1 MHNSF
6 RRRWIAFFR
15 ALIAV
20 GVGWLFEIAYATAA
34 DAINRGL
41 ASTPAE
47 IEALNNGD
55 GAKFAFAAV
64 LGWVLPTI
72 IVGASWV
79 IHGLVV
85 PKIALT
91 QRCRGR
97 CAIKP
102 RSAPDLDVEPVENPP
117 PTPRIQSL
125 RCYKQSNTPY
135 RNYGGL
141 EGPIQVLQLRSTQ
154 TAPHLL
160 LASNPPRHF
169 RTYPQPHRRSRTQF
183 IRVRCSL

>member
-1 MHNSF
+1 MEIDRASLTTLWITSLVLPYLVFVIHNSF
-6 RRRWIAFFR
+6 RRRWLTFFR

-20 GVGWLFEIAYATAA
+20 GVGWLFLIAYATAA
-34 DAINRGL
+34 DAINRVL

-91 QRCRGR
+91 LHSKGAAQKR
-97 CAIKP
+97 AAP
-102 RSAPDLDVEPVENPP
+102 EFERSKLYKNPSGENRDDP
-117 PTPRIQSL
+117 
-125 RCYKQSNTPY
+125 
-135 RNYGGL
+135 
-141 EGPIQVLQLRSTQ
+141 
-154 TAPHLL
+154 
-160 LASNPPRHF
+160 
-169 RTYPQPHRRSRTQF
+169 
-183 IRVRCSL
+183 

>member
-1 MHNSF
+1 MPRSDPELVRAMEIDRASLTTLWITSLVLPYLVFVIHNSF
-6 RRRWIAFFR
+6 RRRWLTFFR

-20 GVGWLFEIAYATAA
+20 GVGWLFLIAYATAA
-34 DAINRGL
+34 DAINRVL

-91 QRCRGR
+91 PHSKGTAHKR
-97 CAIKP
+97 AAAEFE
-102 RSAPDLDVEPVENPP
+102 RSKLYKNPSGENRDDP
-117 PTPRIQSL
+117 
-125 RCYKQSNTPY
+125 
-135 RNYGGL
+135 
-141 EGPIQVLQLRSTQ
+141 
-154 TAPHLL
+154 
-160 LASNPPRHF
+160 
-169 RTYPQPHRRSRTQF
+169 
-183 IRVRCSL
+183 

>member
-1 MHNSF
+1 MPRSAPELVRAMEIDRASLTTLWITSLVLPYLVFAIHNSF
-6 RRRWIAFFR
+6 RRRWLTFFR

-20 GVGWLFEIAYATAA
+20 GVGWLFLIAYATAA
-34 DAINRGL
+34 DAINRVL

-85 PKIALT
+85 PKITLT
-91 QRCRGR
+91 LHSKRTAQKR
-97 CAIKP
+97 AAAEFE
-102 RSAPDLDVEPVENPP
+102 RSKLYKNSSGENRDDP
-117 PTPRIQSL
+117 
-125 RCYKQSNTPY
+125 
-135 RNYGGL
+135 
-141 EGPIQVLQLRSTQ
+141 
-154 TAPHLL
+154 
-160 LASNPPRHF
+160 
-169 RTYPQPHRRSRTQF
+169 
-183 IRVRCSL
+183 